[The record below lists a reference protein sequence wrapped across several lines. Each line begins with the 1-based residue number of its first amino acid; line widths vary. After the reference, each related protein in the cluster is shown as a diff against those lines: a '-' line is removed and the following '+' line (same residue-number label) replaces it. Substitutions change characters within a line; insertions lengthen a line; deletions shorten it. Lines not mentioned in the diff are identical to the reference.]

1 MNDLRRSVT
10 SDLYSFSCFILLYFC
25 FALLLLY
32 CFQRPALGA
41 NQIDRDGKGTGQAAS
56 NVSQVATEFINFV
69 IYGPHVLE
77 RRRR

>member
-1 MNDLRRSVT
+1 M
-10 SDLYSFSCFILLYFC
+10 SCAKGGESLGAGFAFRVKLC
-25 FALLLLY
+25 FALLLLLLY
-32 CFQRPALGA
+32 YFQRPALGA

-69 IYGPHVLE
+69 ISGPHVLE